1 MAYQIAGDRLTSLFR
16 PRSVALVGA
25 SDKSVFSQ
33 IAYHNLVE
41 FGFAEHT
48 YLVSRRGT
56 PTHGQPTVTSCA
68 QIGEPVDV
76 AYLMVPQ
83 AGLLEA
89 LDDAAAAGIRNACV
103 LSSGYAEA
111 GEAGRAAQAE
121 LADHAAG
128 LGMVLLGPNHLG
140 FANLTD
146 GVPVCSIP
154 GLPAESG
161 PVALLSQS
169 GASSSAMVDFARMVN
184 VGLSYLVTLGNEAM
198 ITAGHVLDYLVDDPG
213 TRAVAIFMETVRDP
227 ETFRRAARRAAQAG
241 KAIVVL
247 KAGSSVLSA
256 RTAAAHTGALV
267 GDDRVINAVFAD
279 LGVIRVDSIE
289 DMLITAGAAAALG
302 RLDRPGIGIVSISGG
317 ACDIVADR
325 ADDLGADLPEL
336 APSTRDALAAIM
348 PAYGTVQNPLDVTGA
363 AVIDP
368 TIFTRSIE
376 AMSADPSI
384 GVIGVVN
391 SIGWIDTG
399 RPYPG
404 QMFVDAIGAGMRA
417 ASCPAA
423 YINQVMQPVT
433 GFTRASMAQGGVPYV
448 IPGLRQA
455 VVALRNVARWSEV
468 TRSPQTA
475 PSPAAV
481 PVPAPARRRG
491 KWSEQDARTLLGDAG
506 VPVVPAR
513 LAGSAAEAVK
523 AAAGFGGPLSVKIV
537 SPDILHKSDAGGVLL
552 DVPPDE
558 EAVRAAYQAVTAAA
572 PDGARID
579 GVLVSPMRPWR
590 HRTPGRRGPRPAV
603 GPGPGRGDR
612 RAARRGAAGFG
623 AGAAAGHAWAGGP
636 PAGPAA
642 RPRGTGRRPRRRARR
657 PGRPD
662 RGDRQDRRPRPGPGR
677 RPGIAR
683 SQPATG
689 RRHPDRGTRRR
700 GHLEGAQ
707 LMRTAFTDLVGVP
720 HPIVGFNRSPGVVA
734 AVTNAGGFGVLGAS
748 AYTPAE
754 LDAQLTWIDEQ
765 TEGKPYGVDLLV
777 PEKFAAGD
785 PANLVAS
792 LRAQIPDGHL
802 AFVSDLLDR
811 YGIPDVPG
819 NPEHDEIAAGLTA
832 DGAAPLLDVAFRHPI
847 RLIANALGPP
857 PAGLVDRARKQGVPV
872 AALVGQPRHAI
883 RQLEAGVDLLIAQG
897 TEAGGHTGTIATM
910 VLTPE
915 IVDIAAGRPVLAAG
929 GIASGRQM
937 AAALALGA
945 AGVWC
950 GSVWLSSE
958 EDVAN
963 QAIKAK
969 FLSGDQLGHGALAD
983 QDRQAG
989 PPAAQRLARGVGA
1002 ARQPG
1007 AAVPAAAADAGQRGV
1022 AADRRGRQDGSR
1034 RRAPARVVLRRPGR
1048 RLIRADQAGRRDHPP
1063 DRRRLRAAD
1072 PGTRGHVMSHPSLDP
1087 APRKTIPPSTPA
1099 PR

>member
-1 MAYQIAGDRLTSLFR
+1 MAYQITGDRLTSLFR

-33 IAYHNLVE
+33 LAYHNLVE

-48 YLVSRRGT
+48 YLVGRRGT
-56 PTHGQPTVTSCA
+56 RTHGQPTVTSCA

-247 KAGSSVLSA
+247 KAGSSALSA

-267 GDDRVINAVFAD
+267 GDDRVIDAVFAD

-399 RPYPG
+399 RPYLG

-433 GFTRASMAQGGVPYV
+433 GFTRASMAQGGVLYV

-455 VVALRNVARWSEV
+455 VIALRNVAWWSGA
-468 TRSPQTA
+468 TQSPQTA
-475 PSPAAV
+475 PPPAAV

-579 GVLVSPMRPWR
+579 GVLVSPMRPGGTELLVGVVRDPQWGPVLAVAIGGLLVEVLR
-590 HRTPGRRGPRPAV
+590 DSALAPLPVTPGQAGRLLDRLRGRAV
-603 GPGPGRGDR
+603 LDGV
-612 RAARRGAAGFG
+612 RGAA
-623 AGAAAGHAWAGGP
+623 
-636 PAGPAA
+636 PA
-642 RPRGTGRRPRRRARR
+642 
-657 PGRPD
+657 D
-662 RGDRQDRRPRPGPGR
+662 RDALTAV
-677 RPGIAR
+677 IAR
-683 SQPATG
+683 IG
-689 RRHPDRGTRRR
+689 
-700 GHLEGAQ
+700 
-707 LMRTAFTDLVGVP
+707 DL
-720 HPIVGFNRSPGVVA
+720 
-734 AVTNAGGFGVLGAS
+734 
-748 AYTPAE
+748 
-754 LDAQLTWIDEQ
+754 
-765 TEGKPYGVDLLV
+765 
-777 PEKFAAGD
+777 
-785 PANLVAS
+785 
-792 LRAQIPDGHL
+792 
-802 AFVSDLLDR
+802 
-811 YGIPDVPG
+811 
-819 NPEHDEIAAGLTA
+819 
-832 DGAAPLLDVAFRHPI
+832 
-847 RLIANALGPP
+847 
-857 PAGLVDRARKQGVPV
+857 
-872 AALVGQPRHAI
+872 
-883 RQLEAGVDLLIAQG
+883 
-897 TEAGGHTGTIATM
+897 
-910 VLTPE
+910 
-915 IVDIAAGRPVLAAG
+915 
-929 GIASGRQM
+929 
-937 AAALALGA
+937 ALALG
-945 AGVWC
+945 
-950 GSVWLSSE
+950 
-958 EDVAN
+958 EDLESLEVN
-963 QAIKAK
+963 P
-969 FLSGDQLGHGALAD
+969 LLVD
-983 QDRQAG
+983 
-989 PPAAQRLARGVGA
+989 
-1002 ARQPG
+1002 
-1007 AAVPAAAADAGQRGV
+1007 
-1022 AADRRGRQDGSR
+1022 
-1034 RRAPARVVLRRPGR
+1034 
-1048 RLIRADQAGRRDHPP
+1048 
-1063 DRRRLRAAD
+1063 
-1072 PGTRGHVMSHPSLDP
+1072 GTRIEALD
-1087 APRKTIPPSTPA
+1087 AVVTWREHS
-1099 PR
+1099 

>member
-1 MAYQIAGDRLTSLFR
+1 MPYQITGERLTSLFR

-41 FGFAEHT
+41 FGFADHT

-56 PTHGQPTVTSCA
+56 QTHGQPTVTSCA

-227 ETFRRAARRAAQAG
+227 EMFRRAARRAAQAG

-247 KAGSSVLSA
+247 KAGSSALSA
-256 RTAAAHTGALV
+256 RTAVAHTGALV
-267 GDDRVINAVFAD
+267 GDDRVIDAVFAD

-399 RPYPG
+399 PALPG
-404 QMFVDAIGAGMRA
+404 ADVRGRDRRRHAGRVLPGRLHQPGHAAGHRVHPGLDGAG
-417 ASCPAA
+417 
-423 YINQVMQPVT
+423 
-433 GFTRASMAQGGVPYV
+433 
-448 IPGLRQA
+448 
-455 VVALRNVARWSEV
+455 
-468 TRSPQTA
+468 
-475 PSPAAV
+475 
-481 PVPAPARRRG
+481 RG
-491 KWSEQDARTLLGDAG
+491 
-506 VPVVPAR
+506 
-513 LAGSAAEAVK
+513 
-523 AAAGFGGPLSVKIV
+523 
-537 SPDILHKSDAGGVLL
+537 
-552 DVPPDE
+552 
-558 EAVRAAYQAVTAAA
+558 AVR
-572 PDGARID
+572 
-579 GVLVSPMRPWR
+579 
-590 HRTPGRRGPRPAV
+590 HPRPA
-603 GPGPGRGDR
+603 PGRGRAAQRGPVVRGHPIRADR
-612 RAARRGAAGFG
+612 AAARRGAG
-623 AGAAAGHAWAGGP
+623 ARARPPPGDVVRAGGP
-636 PAGPAA
+636 
-642 RPRGTGRRPRRRARR
+642 
-657 PGRPD
+657 
-662 RGDRQDRRPRPGPGR
+662 
-677 RPGIAR
+677 
-683 SQPATG
+683 
-689 RRHPDRGTRRR
+689 H
-700 GHLEGAQ
+700 
-707 LMRTAFTDLVGVP
+707 
-720 HPIVGFNRSPGVVA
+720 
-734 AVTNAGGFGVLGAS
+734 
-748 AYTPAE
+748 
-754 LDAQLTWIDEQ
+754 
-765 TEGKPYGVDLLV
+765 
-777 PEKFAAGD
+777 
-785 PANLVAS
+785 
-792 LRAQIPDGHL
+792 
-802 AFVSDLLDR
+802 
-811 YGIPDVPG
+811 
-819 NPEHDEIAAGLTA
+819 
-832 DGAAPLLDVAFRHPI
+832 
-847 RLIANALGPP
+847 
-857 PAGLVDRARKQGVPV
+857 
-872 AALVGQPRHAI
+872 
-883 RQLEAGVDLLIAQG
+883 
-897 TEAGGHTGTIATM
+897 
-910 VLTPE
+910 
-915 IVDIAAGRPVLAAG
+915 
-929 GIASGRQM
+929 
-937 AAALALGA
+937 
-945 AGVWC
+945 
-950 GSVWLSSE
+950 
-958 EDVAN
+958 
-963 QAIKAK
+963 
-969 FLSGDQLGHGALAD
+969 
-983 QDRQAG
+983 
-989 PPAAQRLARGVGA
+989 
-1002 ARQPG
+1002 
-1007 AAVPAAAADAGQRGV
+1007 
-1022 AADRRGRQDGSR
+1022 
-1034 RRAPARVVLRRPGR
+1034 PAR
-1048 RLIRADQAGRRDHPP
+1048 
-1063 DRRRLRAAD
+1063 
-1072 PGTRGHVMSHPSLDP
+1072 
-1087 APRKTIPPSTPA
+1087 
-1099 PR
+1099 